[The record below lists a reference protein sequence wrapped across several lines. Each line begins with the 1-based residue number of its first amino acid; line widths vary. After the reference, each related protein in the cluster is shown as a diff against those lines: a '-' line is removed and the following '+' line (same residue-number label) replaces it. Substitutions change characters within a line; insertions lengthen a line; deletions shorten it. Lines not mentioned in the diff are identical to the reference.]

1 MRNRPIYSG
10 KILAAPFV
18 VTGMLLM
25 LLLISA
31 NQNGLI
37 PWVYSATN
45 STTPTPTPTSSN
57 TSPVAAAILISKN
70 DQGNI
75 IFKPQTIT
83 IKQGDEVFIG
93 NNDTSPHSITSGIG
107 PNDPLSGKLFDTGV
121 IKPKGFAEFVASNLN
136 PGKYPYYSS
145 NDPSLKG
152 EIIVVSEK

>member
-10 KILAAPFV
+10 KILAALFV

-25 LLLISA
+25 WLLVSR
-31 NQNGLI
+31 NQNGPI
-37 PWVYSATN
+37 PLVYSATN
-45 STTPTPTPTSSN
+45 STTPTPTSVSSN

-93 NNDTSPHSITSGIG
+93 NNDTSPHSLTNGIG
-107 PNDPLSGKLFDTGV
+107 PNDPLSGNYLTL
-121 IKPKGFAEFVASNLN
+121 ELLN
-136 PGKYPYYSS
+136 QKVLQ
-145 NDPSLKG
+145 SL
-152 EIIVVSEK
+152 

>member
-10 KILAAPFV
+10 KILAALFV

-25 LLLISA
+25 WLLVSI

-37 PWVYSATN
+37 PLVYSATN

-70 DQGNI
+70 DQGNL

-83 IKQGDEVFIG
+83 IKQGDEVY
-93 NNDTSPHSITSGIG
+93 
-107 PNDPLSGKLFDTGV
+107 KC
-121 IKPKGFAEFVASNLN
+121 
-136 PGKYPYYSS
+136 YR
-145 NDPSLKG
+145 
-152 EIIVVSEK
+152 